1 MVKGVGDAEA
11 PPEELD
17 PESDPAL
24 RDVAGPSDADA
35 AAKAMAEG
43 TLTLTLRLTLTLT
56 LTLPLPLTLTLTL
69 TLLQPLIKAMA
80 KGGDV
85 SENFRR
91 VLNDQF
97 KQQGIEITDVIVTD
111 TYNPNPNP
119 KPLTPDPDPNP

>member
-1 MVKGVGDAEA
+1 MRVGAR
-11 PPEELD
+11 PGGHLLHH
-17 PESDPAL
+17 AL
-24 RDVAGPSDADA
+24 GHQAVALIQ
-35 AAKAMAEG
+35 
-43 TLTLTLRLTLTLT
+43 TLTLTPTPTLSLSLSLSLTLTLT
-56 LTLPLPLTLTLTL
+56 LTLTFTL
-69 TLLQPLIKAMA
+69 TLLLPLIKAMA

-119 KPLTPDPDPNP
+119 KPLTPDPEPNP